1 MIYAVSTTLKT
12 YLETRFPEA
21 ASWVTVSTRQ
31 KTEPETFPGSQLAL
45 LLYAVSENPYLRNQG
60 PRLTADGYVPAPLA
74 VTLSYLVAYGSTDAE
89 QVQRRLALVLQ
100 AFESTTR
107 IGASELDPE
116 LIGKVDHLSVRLRAL
131 TPEELN
137 RIWTALG
144 YGMRLALYYEVD
156 AALIEPLDLEHTS
169 PVIERRIA
177 AGVA

>member
-1 MIYAVSTTLKT
+1 MIYAVSNTLKA

-21 ASWVTVSTRQ
+21 ASWVTIATRRD
-31 KTEPETFPGSQLAL
+31 TETNTFPQAQLAL

-60 PRLTADGYVPAPLA
+60 PRSTADGYGPAPLA
-74 VTLSYLVAYGSTDAE
+74 VTLYYLVAYGSTDAE

-100 AFESTTR
+100 AFESATR
-107 IGASELDPE
+107 IGPGELDSELV
-116 LIGKVDHLSVRLRAL
+116 GKVDQLTVRLRAL

-144 YGMRLALYYEVD
+144 YGMRVALYYEVD
-156 AALIEPLDLEHTS
+156 VALLEPLELELTG
-169 PVIERRIA
+169 PVTERRIK